1 MLMFYKEDGSY
12 DVEAFYKQRLIDEY
26 QEGYGVGEDVGQ
38 ANGIKIGEARG
49 VKRGRK
55 LGLSEGRQLGLEN
68 AIKSLSQNGMSNEN
82 ISNGLNIPIERV
94 EEILKQKS
102 LKLKR
107 KIH

>member
-1 MLMFYKEDGSY
+1 MLMFYKEDGIY

-26 QEGYGVGEDVGQ
+26 QEGYCVGEDVGQ
-38 ANGIKIGEARG
+38 ANGIKIGEALG

-94 EEILKQKS
+94 EEILNQKS